1 MVKPLNIQRFN
12 ADLLIRLDDGT
23 RWRAIESVGDIWV
36 VSAIEEPPVP
46 PPPPT
51 GDRFI
56 FPASLSLVTSEYG
69 QRSGRLHAGMDFSSG
84 SGGGAG
90 GGDPMIAS
98 SAGKV
103 QISSPSHGGYG
114 ETVVLDHGNGLATLY
129 AHMQTGSRTVGVGAI
144 VTQGQKLGNVGK
156 TGQSFG
162 NHIHFETHEG
172 GYRWN
177 ASSRNPREFIPKWNA
192 L

>member
-1 MVKPLNIQRFN
+1 MTTPTTVEKFGSG
-12 ADLLIRLDDGT
+12 LLIRMADGT
-23 RWRAIESVGDIWV
+23 RWRAIESVGDSWV
-36 VSAIEEPPVP
+36 VSSVEEPAVP
-46 PPPPT
+46 LPPT

-69 QRSGRLHAGMDFSSG
+69 QRNGRLHAGIDFSSG

-90 GGDPMIAS
+90 AGDPMLAS

-129 AHMQTGSRTVGVGAI
+129 AHMQAGSRTVGVGAI
-144 VTQGQKLGNVGK
+144 VTQGQKLGNVGN
-156 TGQSFG
+156 TGQSYG
-162 NHIHFETHEG
+162 AHIHFETHEG

-177 ASSRNPREFIPKWNA
+177 ASAVNPREFIPKWNA